1 MSFASPLLLLSLVAV
16 PAAVVLYLLAQ
27 RRSRRYALHFTNLE
41 VLKATA
47 ADRRSWRRHLPAAL
61 VLLALAALCAG
72 VARPNVHVRKIDER
86 ASVILVVDTSRSMQE
101 RDVRPSRLEAAKE
114 AARVFVER
122 IPKRLRVGLVTFA
135 GDVQVGAP
143 PSRDHDLV
151 RRAIDYIV
159 TRQGFS
165 GGTAIGDAI
174 ARAVEVGQTTIARS
188 PTATPANVK
197 GLVSILFLS
206 DGRQNRGILQ
216 PLAGAARAKAAGI
229 PVYTVAL
236 GTRRAERPTGVDDFS
251 RPFRNPDPATLRA
264 ISRATGGRFFEARS
278 AEAVKAA
285 YRDLGSRLGRVAG
298 RDEVTY
304 AFLIGAAAVLLA
316 AGVLSARWTVRFP

>member
-1 MSFASPLLLLSLVAV
+1 MGFDSPLWLLSLAAV
-16 PAAVVLYLLAQ
+16 PAAVFLYLLAQ
-27 RRSRRYALHFTNLE
+27 RRSRRYALNFTNLE

-47 ADRRSWRRHLPAAL
+47 DGRRSWRRHLPAVL
-61 VLLALAALCAG
+61 VLLAFAALCAG
-72 VARPNVHVRKIDER
+72 VARPHVHVQKIDER
-86 ASVILVVDTSRSMQE
+86 ASVILVVDESRSMLE
-101 RDVRPSRLEAAKE
+101 RDIRPNRLEAAKE
-114 AARVFVER
+114 AARVFVDR

-151 RRAIDYIV
+151 RRAIDYIY
-159 TRQGFS
+159 TRQGFG

-188 PTATPANVK
+188 PTAPPASVK

-236 GTRRAERPTGVDDFS
+236 GTRRAERPTGIDDFS

-278 AEAVKAA
+278 AEGVKAA
-285 YRDLGSRLGRVAG
+285 YRDLGSRLGRVGG

-304 AFLIGAAAVLLA
+304 AFLIGAAAVLVA
-316 AGVLSARWTVRFP
+316 AGVLSARWSVRFP

>member
-1 MSFASPLLLLSLVAV
+1 MSFASPLLLLTLAAV
-16 PAAVVLYLLAQ
+16 PAAVLLYLLAQ

-41 VLKATA
+41 LLKGVA
-47 ADRRSWRRHLPAAL
+47 ADRRSWRRHVPAVL
-61 VLLALAALCAG
+61 VLLALAGLCAG
-72 VARPNVHVRKIDER
+72 IGRPHVHVRKVDER
-86 ASVILVVDTSRSMQE
+86 ASVILVIDTSRSMQE
-101 RDVRPSRLEAAKE
+101 RDVRPNRLEAAKE
-114 AARVFVER
+114 AARLFVER
-122 IPKRLRVGLVTFA
+122 IPKRLRVGLLMFA
-135 GDVQVGAP
+135 GDVQVGTP

-151 RRAIDYIV
+151 SRAIASIA
-159 TRQGFS
+159 THQGFG

-174 ARAVEVGQTTIARS
+174 ARAVEVGQTAVAR
-188 PTATPANVK
+188 TPRTPPSSAK

-236 GTRRAERPTGVDDFS
+236 GKRRAEQPTGIDDFQ

-264 ISRATGGRFFEARS
+264 IATATGGRFFEART

-285 YRDLGSRLGRVAG
+285 YRDLGSRLGRVPG
-298 RDEVTY
+298 KDEVTY
-304 AFLIGAAAVLLA
+304 AFLIGAAAVLVG
-316 AGVLSARWTVRFP
+316 AGVLSARWSVRFP